1 MRRKKDIMRNRFVT
15 LCAVALC
22 ASSVSAQIQH
32 NVSIRN
38 ERFTPEV
45 VKVEPGDTIRWANTT
60 LFGSATITSGAP
72 CTADG
77 LFQLGIS
84 GGPFGN
90 NSVIWEVPLDSAFGE
105 IPYFDLGSCK
115 DGMIGLIRIIDVREV
130 PGEYAT
136 IQAALD
142 AADEYDT
149 ISIAAGTYFE
159 DDLIPGVDN
168 VLIRGELDSNG
179 EIAVIISPT
188 SGTSSS
194 SIMTIS
200 NLDGIEVEGI
210 HFSGGRADT
219 GGGIAIDASSA
230 IIRNCLFSDHEV
242 LSGGGIHASA
252 SDVTLE
258 NCRMRDNLAQNGGGA
273 YFTDVTAAITDC
285 WFSSNSASAQGG
297 GLFLDDT
304 ETSIS
309 DTVFCANAPDD
320 ISGDWIYEGGVAFE
334 DVCPFYTYTL
344 HIVENGTDSFNPPVI
359 EVEPGDTIRWSTS
372 VSSGPPCA
380 PDGLFT
386 DLELSG
392 GPFDNWWAFWEVP
405 FDIGLVDIPYFASD
419 ACDTMIGLIR
429 VVDVHRVP
437 GEYGTI
443 QDALDVADD
452 ADMILIEPGTYY
464 ETDLTTTA
472 DNVLIRGE
480 RDENGQIAVVIGP
493 EPGTTA
499 SPSIISVNGVET
511 LTVESIHFTGGR
523 AFSGGAINFVASS
536 GIVENCLFTDNR
548 ATTGGALAATGS
560 DVALI
565 GCTFT
570 GNIAEYGGAA
580 LLNGGTGAI
589 FDCLFEN
596 NQAYE
601 DQAGPAAGGA
611 IKLNSCDVQVSG
623 SRILNNGAFPMPGGG
638 IHAESGSL
646 SIVQSMIQGN
656 TGTECG
662 GLFLSGT
669 ETVITSSRICG
680 NSDNQICG
688 PWTDGGSVSVGDE
701 CSIFYV
707 PGFYETFEDAVA
719 ASGDGDTIYVAAGT
733 YEITGQYGLRL
744 EGQSLTIIG
753 ETNEDGSPA
762 TILDGQLAFLGPG
775 NVEMVLANLTCRGLF
790 LADCLATVTNCAA
803 QNGAGILLSFVE
815 GTFTSCTVSGN
826 NGNFFPIGLTQLDID
841 GGAGDIAIS
850 NTTFID
856 CLVEN
861 NYATSCPA
869 PISCEGRSGMSIE
882 QGTAQLIGCTIR
894 NNNASSR
901 AGLFIGTPLEVS
913 ISDTTVCGNMTPG
926 QVIGTY
932 TDLGGNTVAD
942 ECLPECPADLDDDG
956 TVGGSDLTV
965 LLAEWGQPDSPADLD
980 GDGTVGG
987 ADLTVLLGFWGQ
999 PCGQ

>member
-1 MRRKKDIMRNRFVT
+1 MPLKCMRRKKDIMRNRFVT

-90 NSVIWEVPLDSAFGE
+90 NSVTWQVPLDSAFGE
-105 IPYFDLGSCK
+105 IPYFDPGSCK

-159 DDLIPGVDN
+159 EDLTPGVDN
-168 VLIRGELDSNG
+168 VLIRGELDADG
-179 EIAVIISPT
+179 ELAVILSPT
-188 SGTSSS
+188 SGASSS
-194 SIMTIS
+194 SIMSIS

-219 GGGIAIDASSA
+219 GGGISIDASSA
-230 IIRNCLFSDHEV
+230 IIRNCVFSDHEV

-273 YFTDVTAAITDC
+273 WFTDVTATITDC
-285 WFSSNSASAQGG
+285 WFSSNSASAQGS

-437 GEYGTI
+437 GEYATI

-480 RDENGQIAVVIGP
+480 RDENDQIAVVIGP

-523 AFSGGAINFVASS
+523 GSSGGAINFVASS
-536 GIVENCLFTDNR
+536 GIVENCLFTDNT
-548 ATTGGALAATGS
+548 ALTGGALAATGS
-560 DVALI
+560 DVAVI
-565 GCTFT
+565 DCTFT
-570 GNIAEYGGAA
+570 GNSAQFGGAA
-580 LLNGGTGAI
+580 WLSGGTGAI
-589 FDCLFEN
+589 FECLFEN
-596 NQAYE
+596 NQAFAAE
-601 DQAGPAAGGA
+601 AAPAAGGA
-611 IKLNSCDVQVSG
+611 
-623 SRILNNGAFPMPGGG
+623 

-646 SIVQSMIQGN
+646 SIMGSMVQGN
-656 TGTECG
+656 AAIVGG
-662 GLFLSGT
+662 GLLLSGT
-669 ETVITSSRICG
+669 ETVIASSRICG
-680 NSDNQICG
+680 NSDDQISG
-688 PWTDGGSVSVGDE
+688 PWTNGGSVSVGDD

-803 QNGAGILLSFVE
+803 QNGGGILLSFVE

-932 TDLGGNTVAD
+932 TDLGGNTLAD

-999 PCGQ
+999 PCGP